1 MTNLNGSE
9 SPWKTYLTRERVLV
23 GTPLLVG
30 ALIGVGLF
38 AIAGLPHW
46 LKSGERSR
54 RISELKVQEQSLP
67 LIAARVKQEQ
77 QTLVAAQQRQD
88 LVVNLVAG
96 RGEIDT
102 FLTQL
107 SRTAIETGVVIERYE
122 PVSDVPGV
130 TDSPPQ
136 GTRNQNEAG
145 EDKAQAPP
153 DMKGY
158 EKTAVLLQVSGP
170 YEGVLQFLRAMEQ
183 LELLVQPSDLELRA
197 VPPETNADGAPAGPP
212 LTELKLRLSFFDKST
227 DGDRDGKEPVESVE
241 SGKSAP
247 LSKVRAP
254 S

>member
-9 SPWKTYLTRERVLV
+9 SPWKNYLTRQRVLV

-30 ALIGVGLF
+30 VLIGAGLF

-46 LKSGERSR
+46 LESGERTR

-67 LIAARVKQEQ
+67 LIAAQVKQEQ
-77 QTLVAAQQRQD
+77 QTLLAAQQQQD

-96 RGEIDT
+96 RGQIET

-107 SRTAIETGVVIERYE
+107 SRTATETGVVIKRYE
-122 PVSDVPGV
+122 PASAAPGV
-130 TDSPPQ
+130 TDPPEQ
-136 GTRNQNEAG
+136 AEGEA
-145 EDKAQAPP
+145 KAPP

-170 YEGVLQFLRAMEQ
+170 YEGVLAFLRAMEQ
-183 LELLVQPSDLELRA
+183 LELLVQPSDLELKA
-197 VPPETNADGAPAGPP
+197 VPPEAKAEGLPAGPAR
-212 LTELKLRLSFFDKST
+212 TELKLRLSFFDKT
-227 DGDRDGKEPVESVE
+227 TAGDQDANKPVESDPQ
-241 SGKSAP
+241 SR
-247 LSKVRAP
+247 VRAP

>member
-9 SPWKTYLTRERVLV
+9 RSWKNYLTRERVLV

-30 ALIGVGLF
+30 ALIGAGLF
-38 AIAGLPHW
+38 ALAGLPHW
-46 LKSGERSR
+46 LESGERTR

-67 LIAARVKQEQ
+67 LIAARVQQEQ
-77 QTLVAAQQRQD
+77 QKLVAAKQQQD

-96 RGEIDT
+96 RGQIET

-107 SRTAIETGVVIERYE
+107 SRTATETGVVIERYE
-122 PVSDVPGV
+122 PASAAPGV
-130 TDSPPQ
+130 ADPPEQ
-136 GTRNQNEAG
+136 GANNQNEQE

-158 EKTAVLLQVSGP
+158 QKTALLLQVRGP

-183 LELLVQPSDLELRA
+183 LELLVQPSDLELKA
-197 VPPETNADGAPAGPP
+197 VPPEAKAEGLPAGPAR
-212 LTELKLRLSFFDKST
+212 TELKLRLSFFDKT
-227 DGDRDGKEPVESVE
+227 TVGDLDANKPVESDPQ
-241 SGKSAP
+241 SR
-247 LSKVRAP
+247 VRAP